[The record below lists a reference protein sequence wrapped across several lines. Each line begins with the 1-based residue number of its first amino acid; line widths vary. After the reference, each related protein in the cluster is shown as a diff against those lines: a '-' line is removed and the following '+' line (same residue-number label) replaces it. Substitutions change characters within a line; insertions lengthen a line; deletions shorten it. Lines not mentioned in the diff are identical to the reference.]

1 MHFSTGRTMNEIQLT
16 EADKDRIKT
25 DIKLTSIIGLIF
37 CVALIVLVLIIPLIL
52 YFFGKTA
59 DGFGRRSL
67 FIIGGLSLP
76 FIAISWTNILKFIDL
91 RIGKKMNIKTQDYEI
106 EKTKE
111 GFILKTKSPLKL
123 KLDLWDEMPPLIKVT
138 EPITFEL
145 TKLSKTLL
153 FISQDTVNLLE
164 KIEDEI
170 DKEIQDEFK

>member
-1 MHFSTGRTMNEIQLT
+1 MNEIQLT
-16 EADKDRIKT
+16 QADKKRIKT

-76 FIAISWTNILKFIDL
+76 FIAISWTNILKYIDL
-91 RIGKKMNIKTQDYEI
+91 RIGKKMNIRTGDFEI
-106 EKTKE
+106 KKTKE

-123 KLDLWDEMPPLIKVT
+123 KFDLWDEMPPLIKVT

-170 DKEIQDEFK
+170 DKEIQDEFN